1 MGLFSSKQSSSSRD
15 DGTARP
21 TAYGAED
28 DFRDEDREETSN
40 VEQLSPLALRMQEQ
54 LRSLDNLKARVGGLG
69 RTFEQ
74 MNTLAAE
81 SSNSISLL
89 SDFIDASRTHV
100 ETEIRLKSENAKL
113 TTDLIDRNH
122 EVKSLSNQLEEALAE
137 VHSLRKRS
145 TETRTALEGARNDL
159 VSIRDNN
166 KKVNEEY
173 RAQSARLV
181 EANGQIA
188 DLTGELKDTAA
199 KLATAEEHAES
210 LKTALDGLTQR
221 EKELQQNLSESA
233 ALLEAEIR
241 KSQQLAAELE
251 ASKRQVS
258 EFRNENIDIKSQ
270 LDIAEQEIEYAKSR
284 LEEEKRKHDNEVYT
298 LNSEIENL
306 SSQRR
311 IGAHSLQEMA
321 TENNSLK
328 ERNRDMIKRM
338 QEIERLLDSAQ
349 KNHEHDR
356 NDLVSTN
363 AKLRELNLR
372 YNAVLTDLNHE
383 RSQNAKYSDTNEEL
397 VEENKKLQRYRIKYD
412 SAVDQIA
419 QLKSVIANY
428 QMAMEK
434 DGISFEHAT
443 SGDPVARV
451 EKVLAAEDDLS
462 DELLEPVPSNVSA
475 SDANATSSTDD
486 TDDDGPKGDGNIVKL
501 RD

>member
-1 MGLFSSKQSSSSRD
+1 MGIFSSRQNPPS
-15 DGTARP
+15 GEGGARP
-21 TAYGAED
+21 TPYGA
-28 DFRDEDREETSN
+28 RDEEEALDNADMEDSN
-40 VEQLSPLALRMQEQ
+40 VQEISPLALRMQEK
-54 LRSLDNLKARVGGLG
+54 LRSLDNLKSRVGGLG

-74 MNTLAAE
+74 MNALAAE

-89 SDFIDASRTHV
+89 SEFVDSARTHI

-113 TTDLIDRNH
+113 ATDLIDRNH
-122 EVKSLSNQLEEALAE
+122 EVKSLTAQLDEAQAE
-137 VHSLRKRS
+137 VHSLRKRA

-173 RAQSARLV
+173 RSQSARLV
-181 EANGQIA
+181 EANAQIA
-188 DLTGELKDTAA
+188 ELTGELKDTSA
-199 KLATAEEHAES
+199 KLAAQEEHSEN
-210 LKTALDGLTQR
+210 LKNALEGVTKR
-221 EKELQQNLSESA
+221 EKELQQNLAESA
-233 ALLEAEIR
+233 ALLEQEVK
-241 KSQQLAAELE
+241 KSQQLTSELE
-251 ASKRQVS
+251 AAKREVMQ
-258 EFRNENIDIKSQ
+258 FRNESIDLKSR
-270 LDIAEQEIEYAKSR
+270 LDISEQEIEYAKSR
-284 LEEEKRKHDNEVYT
+284 LEEEKRKHDNEIYT

-328 ERNRDMIKRM
+328 ERNRDMVKRM
-338 QEIERLLDSAQ
+338 QEIEHLLDGAQ

-356 NDLVSTN
+356 NELVGAN

-372 YNAVLTDLNHE
+372 YNAILTDLNHE
-383 RSQNAKYSDTNEEL
+383 RSQNLKYADNNEEL

-443 SGDPVARV
+443 GGDAVERV
-451 EKVLAAEDDLS
+451 EKVLAADEDMEADIFS
-462 DELLEPVPSNVSA
+462 PAEETGGGTPG
-475 SDANATSSTDD
+475 D
-486 TDDDGPKGDGNIVKL
+486 TTGKDDGNIVKL
-501 RD
+501 RDRD